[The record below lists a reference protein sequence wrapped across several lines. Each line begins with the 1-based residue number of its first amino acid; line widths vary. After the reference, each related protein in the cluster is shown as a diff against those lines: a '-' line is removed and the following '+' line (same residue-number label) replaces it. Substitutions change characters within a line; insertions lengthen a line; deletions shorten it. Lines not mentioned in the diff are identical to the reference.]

1 MKFYTLLVLIMCFF
15 HIFVNE
21 IEFIF
26 MKRKL
31 LEQLVEW
38 KNCKKLAEQFD
49 LTGGEID
56 NIIRKIEMYEI
67 MNMEEVN
74 FNKIVEFCKDEKWQ
88 LENERKRVGF

>member
-1 MKFYTLLVLIMCFF
+1 
-15 HIFVNE
+15 
-21 IEFIF
+21 

-67 MNMEEVN
+67 MHTDKVSFE
-74 FNKIVEFCKDEKWQ
+74 KIAEFCKDERWQ
-88 LENERKRVGF
+88 LENERKKVGF